1 MKKFFAL
8 TIFLTLICAQASAL
22 RLELRPQPIGKVSFF
37 GEDFKIEGAAKI
49 SKHMAQFD
57 EYFYFHFDAAKKISA
72 FGDRKIKNTVNV
84 DTSGETEI
92 YRIKNTGGWDFYLLK
107 KTGGTGDAIKVL
119 GMRDDKWIEHLDTL
133 ALREKYNIGWNF
145 CMTEFFTQDNK
156 IIFRYRFQDKI
167 IDVICRWHGF
177 NQKFYTEVLEQ

>member
-1 MKKFFAL
+1 MKKFFVL
-8 TIFLTLICAQASAL
+8 TIFMMLICAQASAL

-37 GEDFKIEGAAKI
+37 GESFQIEGAAKI

-107 KTGGTGDAIKVL
+107 KTDDAIKVL
-119 GMRDDKWIEHLDTL
+119 GMRDDKCIEHLDTL

-145 CMTEFFTQDNK
+145 CMTEFFTEDNK
-156 IIFRYRFQDKI
+156 IIFRYRLQDKI

-177 NQKFYTEVLEQ
+177 NQKFYTEVLER

>member
-1 MKKFFAL
+1 MM
-8 TIFLTLICAQASAL
+8 LICAQASAL

-37 GEDFKIEGAAKI
+37 GESFQIEGAAKI

-107 KTGGTGDAIKVL
+107 KTDDAIKVL
-119 GMRDDKWIEHLDTL
+119 GMRDDKCIEHLDTL

-145 CMTEFFTQDNK
+145 CMTEFFTEDNK
-156 IIFRYRFQDKI
+156 IIF
-167 IDVICRWHGF
+167 
-177 NQKFYTEVLEQ
+177 L